1 MSFKIRKAV
10 LKDLPAVLDLIQELA
25 TFENEPKAVEVTVEE
40 LQTDYAKNLFS
51 CIVAVS
57 DNKIVGLA
65 LYYNRYSTWKG
76 KTIHL
81 EDLVVTQT
89 HRGKG
94 IGKAL
99 LNVIIAE
106 AKKEGVRRVEWCVL
120 DWNANAINFY
130 ESTGATILKDW
141 YLVQLDKKGI
151 ENF

>member
-10 LKDLPAVLDLIQELA
+10 LKDLQQVLDLIQELA
-25 TFENEPKAVEVTVEE
+25 TFENEPKAVEITIEE
-40 LQTDYAKNLFS
+40 LQQDYAKNLFS
-51 CIVAVS
+51 CIVAES

-89 HRGKG
+89 YRGKG

-99 LNVIIAE
+99 LNVIVAE
-106 AKKEGVRRVEWCVL
+106 AKAEDVRRVEWCVL

-130 ESTGATILKDW
+130 ESTGAAILKDW